1 MKHLLVTLCCLVWLA
16 SDVTAQSPSGD
27 PKAWK
32 RYQSAGEKALKAKD
46 SLEAERQFALAVA
59 EAEKI
64 RKGESKLK
72 DSLDD
77 LAPLLVNHRKYDEAQ
92 AAYERLCALHA
103 KDLGS
108 NHLKVAECLFG
119 LADAHR
125 FANRLFEAEEALL
138 QAKAIVERK
147 TEPTHTARILVRG
160 SLASVHAAQGRFAD
174 AEALYK
180 SAIELAENPRVHYKQ
195 YADGQIV
202 ERRYLPPYQ
211 LLGSLRNDLGLL
223 YSKQHRWAEAE
234 DSFNRAQRLYQQGG
248 GKENS
253 GVALAMA
260 NRGTVYLE
268 QKKFAEAEQLL
279 TAALALREKAF
290 APNHPIIAETLKA
303 LAAAQQHRDP
313 ELAKATIRRAMQ
325 IQAAASPPIFTPPS
339 SL

>member
-1 MKHLLVTLCCLVWLA
+1 MKHLVITLCCVLWLA
-16 SDVTAQSPSGD
+16 SDVTAQSPAGD
-27 PKAWK
+27 PKTWK
-32 RYQSAGEKALKAKD
+32 RYQSAGEKALKAKN
-46 SLEAERQFALAVA
+46 SLEAERQFALAAA

-77 LAPLLVNHRKYDEAQ
+77 LAPLLVNHRKYNEAQ
-92 AAYERLCALHA
+92 VAYERLCALYA
-103 KDLGS
+103 QDLGS

-125 FANRLFEAEEALL
+125 FAKRLFEAEEALL
-138 QAKAIVERK
+138 RAKAIVERK

-211 LLGSLRNDLGLL
+211 LLGSLRNDIGLL
-223 YSKQHRWAEAE
+223 YSEQRRWVEAE
-234 DSFNRAQRLYQQGG
+234 DSFKRAQRFY
-248 GKENS
+248 
-253 GVALAMA
+253 
-260 NRGTVYLE
+260 
-268 QKKFAEAEQLL
+268 
-279 TAALALREKAF
+279 
-290 APNHPIIAETLKA
+290 
-303 LAAAQQHRDP
+303 
-313 ELAKATIRRAMQ
+313 
-325 IQAAASPPIFTPPS
+325 
-339 SL
+339 